1 MITIWLHKG
10 KLQMNDIVIIGYGS
24 QAKAWAH
31 NFRDSGRRVTIA
43 LRDNSESIPI
53 VNEKGFELISLLN
66 IGKLSKPIL
75 ILLTPDHT
83 HLETLTEI
91 ASKLE
96 VGTNIIYAHG
106 YSYTAFNFK
115 ENFPKLNHL
124 LLAPKAIASELRFQ
138 YENKGKLGAA
148 YSLED
153 ISAEESAEAK
163 ELLMAVARDIG
174 ITAGP
179 YETTFLEE
187 TNADLFSEQSLLC
200 SLLPYGAL
208 HSYNK
213 LRQKGVKREIAYLE
227 CWLEVKLIAD
237 AMVKMGPEEFFKL
250 ISPNALL
257 GGEKAQKLL
266 FDEGYHKKLDSLLSD
281 IWNQD
286 FFTECKGLDFN
297 KLRSSVLERWAN
309 EELTQTHRELAP
321 ELINK

>member
-1 MITIWLHKG
+1 
-10 KLQMNDIVIIGYGS
+10 MNDIVIIGYGS

-31 NFRDSGRRVTIA
+31 NFRDSGRNIKIA
-43 LRDNSESIPI
+43 LRDSSESIL
-53 VNEKGFELISLLN
+53 VAKEKGFETVLLSEIQN
-66 IGKLSKPIL
+66 ESGSTF

-83 HLETLTEI
+83 HLETLEEI
-91 ASKLE
+91 YPKLSS
-96 VGTNIIYAHG
+96 GTNIIYAHG
-106 YSYTAFNFK
+106 YSYTAFSFK
-115 ENFPKLNHL
+115 EKFPKFNHL

-148 YSLED
+148 YSVED
-153 ISAEESAEAK
+153 ISKDSKKESTDLILSIAK
-163 ELLMAVARDIG
+163 DIG

-179 YETTFLEE
+179 YETSFLEE

-200 SLLPYGAL
+200 SVLPYGAL
-208 HSYNK
+208 HAYNK
-213 LRQKGVKREIAYLE
+213 LRSKGVKREIAYLE

-237 AMVKMGPEEFFKL
+237 AMVKMGPIEFFKL

-266 FDEGYHKKLDSLLSD
+266 FGEEYHQKMDSLLND

-297 KLRSSVLERWAN
+297 TLRSSVLERWAK
-309 EELTQTHRELAP
+309 EELTETHNELAP

>member
-10 KLQMNDIVIIGYGS
+10 KFQMNDIVIIGYGS

-31 NFRDSGRRVTIA
+31 NLRDSGRNIKIA
-43 LRDNSESIPI
+43 LRDGSESLLIAK
-53 VNEKGFELISLLN
+53 EKGFETISLSDVERQSFATLV
-66 IGKLSKPIL
+66 
-75 ILLTPDHT
+75 LLTPDHT
-83 HLETLTEI
+83 HSETLEEI
-91 ASKLE
+91 YPKLSPS
-96 VGTNIIYAHG
+96 TNIIYAHG
-106 YSYTAFNFK
+106 YSYTAFKFK
-115 ENFPKLNHL
+115 EKYPKLNHL

-138 YENKGKLGAA
+138 YENNGKLGAA
-148 YSLED
+148 YSVED
-153 ISAEESAEAK
+153 VPEENSRKAT
-163 ELLMAVARDIG
+163 ELLISIARDIG

-187 TNADLFSEQSLLC
+187 TNADLFSEQSVLC
-200 SLLPYGAL
+200 SILPYGAL
-208 HSYNK
+208 HAYNK
-213 LRQKGVKREIAYLE
+213 LRSKGVKREIAYLE

-237 AMVKMGPEEFFKL
+237 AMVKMGPVEFFKL

-266 FDEGYHKKLDSLLSD
+266 FDEGYHQKLDSLLND

-297 KLRSSVLERWAN
+297 TLRSSVLERWAK
-309 EELTQTHRELAP
+309 EELTETHLELAP

>member
-10 KLQMNDIVIIGYGS
+10 KFQMNEIVIIGYGS

-31 NFRDSGRRVTIA
+31 NFRDSKREVYIALRENSASFEVARKKGFNTIA
-43 LRDNSESIPI
+43 LSE
-53 VNEKGFELISLLN
+53 
-66 IGKLSKPIL
+66 LSKFNGATF

-83 HLETLTEI
+83 HDQTLSEIYPQLEE
-91 ASKLE
+91 
-96 VGTNIIYAHG
+96 GTNLIYAHG

-115 ENFPKLNHL
+115 EKYPKFNHL

-138 YENKGKLGAA
+138 FENGGKLGAV
-148 YSLED
+148 YSVED
-153 ISAEESAEAK
+153 IEESSKSQAI
-163 ELLMAVARDIG
+163 ELIQRISADIG

-179 YETTFLEE
+179 YSSTFLEE

-208 HSYNK
+208 HAYNK
-213 LRQKGVKREIAYLE
+213 LREKGVQREIAYLE

-237 AMVKMGPEEFFKL
+237 AMVKMGPQEFFKL

-266 FDEGYHKKLDSLLSD
+266 FDEQYHKKMDTLLND

-297 KLRSSVLERWAN
+297 TLRSSVLDRWEK
-309 EELTQTHRELAP
+309 EELSKTHQELSS

>member
-1 MITIWLHKG
+1 
-10 KLQMNDIVIIGYGS
+10 MNDIVIIGYGS

-31 NFRDSGRRVTIA
+31 NFRDSGRNIKIA
-43 LRDNSESIPI
+43 LRDSSESIS
-53 VNEKGFELISLLN
+53 VAKEKGFKTILLSE
-66 IGKLSKPIL
+66 IETEVSSTYV
-75 ILLTPDHT
+75 LLTPDHT
-83 HLETLTEI
+83 HLETLEEI
-91 ASKLE
+91 YPKLP

-115 ENFPKLNHL
+115 EKFSNFNHL

-148 YSLED
+148 YSVED
-153 ISAEESAEAK
+153 IPKENSKSAT
-163 ELLMAVARDIG
+163 ELIISIARDIG

-200 SLLPYGAL
+200 SILPYGAL
-208 HSYNK
+208 QAYNK
-213 LRQKGVKREIAYLE
+213 LRSKGVKREIAYLE

-237 AMVKMGPEEFFKL
+237 AMVKMGPVEFFKL

-266 FDEGYHKKLDSLLSD
+266 FDEEYDKKLDSLLND

-297 KLRSSVLERWAN
+297 TLRSSVLERWAK
-309 EELTQTHRELAP
+309 EELTETHNELAP

>member
-1 MITIWLHKG
+1 
-10 KLQMNDIVIIGYGS
+10 MNELVIIGYGS

-31 NFRDSGRRVTIA
+31 NFRDSGRKVIIA
-43 LRDNSESIPI
+43 LRDNSPSRP
-53 VNEKGFELISLLN
+53 VAKEKGFDVIA
-66 IGKLSKPIL
+66 LSKVSELSNPVL

-83 HLETLTEI
+83 HLDTLELI
-91 ASKLE
+91 SPNLKA
-96 VGTNIIYAHG
+96 GTNIIYAHG

-115 ENFPKLNHL
+115 ERFSKLNHL

-138 YENKGKLGAA
+138 FENQGKLGAA
-148 YSLED
+148 YSVENIDSKNSSKALEL
-153 ISAEESAEAK
+153 IMSVAK
-163 ELLMAVARDIG
+163 DIG

-179 YETTFLEE
+179 YETSFLEE

-208 HSYNK
+208 HAYNK
-213 LRQKGVKREIAYLE
+213 LRDKGVKREIAYLE

-266 FDEGYHKKLDSLLSD
+266 FDEGYHKKLDSLLED

-297 KLRSSVLERWAN
+297 QLRSSVLDRWAK
-309 EELTQTHRELAP
+309 EELTQTHRELAA